1 METSV
6 FVIITKSAPRAAI
19 TLIGRQYCTH
29 GHRFALNA
37 THFGFSIIIPEYE
50 ESGEFYVNILIEA
63 IPLGAYRHANT
74 RNRAMRNTPCT
85 AHSPPCSYASSFL
98 RRAIPPLPSHIRD
111 ASSPERAAS
120 HSPASSPV

>member
-19 TLIGRQYCTH
+19 TLIGRQCCTH

-37 THFGFSIIIPEYE
+37 THFGIIIPEDD
-50 ESGEFYVNILIEA
+50 ESGEFYVNIFIEA

-74 RNRAMRNTPCT
+74 RNRAMRNTPCI
-85 AHSPPCSYASSFL
+85 AHSPPYSYASSFL
-98 RRAIPPLPSHIRD
+98 HHAIPPQLSHIRD
-111 ASSPERAAS
+111 ASSQERAVS